1 MLLGILFALP
11 AFGQGSRVGDDRPVQ
26 SVQTPGGPIFSV
38 PNATINICNN
48 PANGVPCTNKANTYT
63 DITLATQCPTSTQV
77 VLAGTS
83 NCVGTSDQYGNW
95 GAWVPS
101 GTYSYT
107 ITIPNGNSIG
117 PFILTASSGS
127 GSSIL
132 PTNNTFTGTN
142 NFTNGIFISG
152 NIVAATTGSF
162 TIGDCVA
169 PSQQLH
175 CCSTMQARAA
185 LAVRAQLLLA
195 RNISYSRSQI
205 PAPPL
210 QPKVWA
216 A

>member
-1 MLLGILFALP
+1 MKKLLLLLGILCIALP
-11 AFGQGSRVGDDRPVQ
+11 AYSQGSRVGDDRPVQ
-26 SVQTPGGPIFSV
+26 SVQTPAGPIFSV

-152 NIVAATTGSF
+152 NIVAATTRIIHNRGLRRRPVNNS
-162 TIGDCVA
+162 I
-169 PSQQLH
+169 
-175 CCSTMQARAA
+175 
-185 LAVRAQLLLA
+185 AVQRC
-195 RNISYSRSQI
+195 RHVRHWRFGRSRC
-205 PAPPL
+205 
-210 QPKVWA
+210 
-216 A
+216 